1 MGRAFD
7 AITDQM
13 RTFIERQ
20 HVFFV
25 ATAPSQGGRVNLS
38 PKGYDS
44 FRMIDDRRVAY
55 LDLTGSGAETIAHVR
70 ENGRITFM
78 FCAFDGKPNIVRLYG
93 HGTVLLPDDDGWDEM
108 IARFDG
114 SPATEGAVRSVIVA
128 DIDRTSNSCG
138 YAVPFMEFA
147 ADRSQ
152 LIEWADG
159 KDVGDLQTYWSTK
172 NARSID
178 GLPALD

>member
-1 MGRAFD
+1 MGRSFD
-7 AITDQM
+7 TITEPM
-13 RTFIERQ
+13 LAFIEGQ

-25 ATAPSQGGRVNLS
+25 ATAPSHGGRVNLS

-44 FRMIDDRRVAY
+44 FRVIDDRHVAY

-93 HGTVLLPDDDGWDEM
+93 HGTVLRPGDDGWDEM
-108 IARFDG
+108 IGRFDG
-114 SPATEGAVRSVIVA
+114 SPATGGAVRSVIVA

-138 YAVPFMEFA
+138 YAVPFMEFT
-147 ADRSQ
+147 ADRPQ
-152 LIEWADG
+152 LIGWADG
-159 KDVGDLQTYWSTK
+159 KDDDDVREYWSTK